1 MKKFR
6 KVLVVCVLFLNGC
19 AVSGKVWDSRYYD
32 EKFKGFAVAD
42 DQKIVLVGEAFNPN
56 PSLAKNSLMTVIRNA
71 ASIDKAFSYV
81 S

>member
-1 MKKFR
+1 MKT
-6 KVLVVCVLFLNGC
+6 NTGE
-19 AVSGKVWDSRYYD
+19 ST
-32 EKFKGFAVAD
+32 
-42 DQKIVLVGEAFNPN
+42 QKTLIEISESIVLNPN